1 MICFPVAS
9 AMLFLIEHNL
19 LAFFS
24 SFVDTVEIHTSLFNL
39 VDLQSFGAGK
49 VELRKSCG
57 ESKVAGSSCESH
69 VSTLSVEKSPWYAI
83 APGGFGFMKMLDP
96 NMPKSW
102 NPEQK
107 VRSTEVVC
115 PTPEVISIRTSEW
128 SAEFGANVPKHC

>member
-9 AMLFLIEHNL
+9 AMLFLIEQ
-19 LAFFS
+19 AYFS
-24 SFVDTVEIHTSLFNL
+24 SFVDTVDKHPSLFNL

-69 VSTLSVEKSPWYAI
+69 VSAHSVEKSPWYAI
-83 APGGFGFMKMLDP
+83 APGGFGFMKMLDAYP

-102 NPEQK
+102 NPVPENRNSE
-107 VRSTEVVC
+107 VRKWCVTAC
-115 PTPEVISIRTSEW
+115 QARISWNSGRLYLLPGLS
-128 SAEFGANVPKHC
+128 